1 MSQPI
6 EKTPDPNVFPTRD
19 FSDAELESFAIV
31 SQEGFD
37 IQPVGGKPGIIT
49 WGINPCIIIMFH
61 NPDHGIYLAH
71 TLAYNFFF
79 RNKISTACRPGQ
91 EASNDCIPEDL
102 SNRGEPPNKLR
113 IPIECGGNSILES
126 FPPWAHAEKTVC
138 SLFAHTDDGWSGTL
152 NVRLEELK
160 EVYKGT
166 LHIYRANNFDR
177 VVILQD
183 GTICAPTK
191 DWSQFSDRLKDMGKL
206 KDMALFRSQIAYFL
220 AEQKQKGVKLNAI
233 KALSNNDIEMFVN
246 PDFTF
251 KPAAND
257 VSNYRKLSNLTIEY
271 GKRGLIFRECLV
283 QQGGR
288 RLRLRLRSKTRRRQ
302 SRRGGRRQSLRW
314 YSGGANDKINVFL
327 PLTDGKC
334 SINKSRGKSHSGGA
348 NDKIDVFL
356 PLTDGK
362 CSIRR

>member
-6 EKTPDPNVFPTRD
+6 EKTPDPDVFPTRD

-37 IQPVGGKPGIIT
+37 IQPVGGKPGIMT

-79 RNKISTACRPGQ
+79 RSRISTACKPGK
-91 EASNDCIPEDL
+91 EAVNHECIPEDL
-102 SNRGEPPNKLR
+102 TNRGKPPNKLR
-113 IPIECGGNSILES
+113 VPIECGGSSILES
-126 FPPWAHAEKTVC
+126 FPPWAQEEKTVC
-138 SLFAHTDDGWSGTL
+138 SLFAHTDGGWSGTL
-152 NVRLEELK
+152 NVRLEELR
-160 EVYKGT
+160 EVYTGT

-191 DWSQFSDRLKDMGKL
+191 DWSQFSDRLKEMGKA
-206 KDMALFRSQIAYFL
+206 KDMALFRSQLAYFL
-220 AEQKQKGVKLNAI
+220 AEQKRKGVKLNAI
-233 KALSNNDIEMFVN
+233 KPLSNGNIEMFVN

-251 KPAAND
+251 KPAASEI
-257 VSNYRKLSNLTIEY
+257 SNFRSLANLTIEY

-283 QQGGR
+283 QQGGGRQRQRLSGKR
-288 RLRLRLRSKTRRRQ
+288 RKTRRL
-302 SRRGGRRQSLRW
+302 SAKRRQ
-314 YSGGANDKINVFL
+314 
-327 PLTDGKC
+327 T
-334 SINKSRGKSHSGGA
+334 
-348 NDKIDVFL
+348 
-356 PLTDGK
+356 
-362 CSIRR
+362 RRRRN